1 MPVPEGAPEIERKAR
16 PVGPLKLETFV
27 APLANGE
34 SSQPASQLGMY
45 VQALGTGFGA
55 QFAPANVVTAEV
67 DTDMAR
73 MALFCESAM

>member
-1 MPVPEGAPEIERKAR
+1 M
-16 PVGPLKLETFV
+16 KLETFV

-34 SSQPASQLGMY
+34 YLQPASPLGMF
-45 VQALGTGFGA
+45 VQSLGTGFEA